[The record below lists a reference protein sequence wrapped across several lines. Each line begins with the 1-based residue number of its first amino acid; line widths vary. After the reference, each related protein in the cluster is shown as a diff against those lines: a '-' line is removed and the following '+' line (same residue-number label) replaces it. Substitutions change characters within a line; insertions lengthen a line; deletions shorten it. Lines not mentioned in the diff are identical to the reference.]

1 MAYEPLPVILTLSVI
16 YNNYQNT
23 IQTLL
28 YLAPLHTNK
37 YTDNA
42 LSRQVFV
49 NININFFILM
59 NMVSPI

>member
-1 MAYEPLPVILTLSVI
+1 MYTLYVYDVQTLILTLSVI

-42 LSRQVFV
+42 
-49 NININFFILM
+49 
-59 NMVSPI
+59 

>member
-1 MAYEPLPVILTLSVI
+1 MYKKCDVQPLTVILTLSVI

-28 YLAPLHTNK
+28 YLARLHTNK

-42 LSRQVFV
+42 
-49 NININFFILM
+49 
-59 NMVSPI
+59 